1 MRLAFICSK
10 LPEINFYQK
19 IHLITKNIYDFN
31 RIMMISHKQQIS
43 LSKIE
48 EEYEGDFLKDD
59 DQMFKLKQIINELD
73 DLDRS
78 LLIMYADEGSMA
90 KAGKKFNVS
99 AATIY
104 SNIKRIRNIIKEKL

>member
-1 MRLAFICSK
+1 MKSTR
-10 LPEINFYQK
+10 
-19 IHLITKNIYDFN
+19 
-31 RIMMISHKQQIS
+31 QQIS
-43 LSKIE
+43 LQKIE

-73 DLDRS
+73 DLDKA
-78 LLIMYADEGSMA
+78 LLIVYADEGSMA

-104 SNIKRIRNIIKEKL
+104 SNIKRIRNIIKDKL

>member
-1 MRLAFICSK
+1 
-10 LPEINFYQK
+10 
-19 IHLITKNIYDFN
+19 
-31 RIMMISHKQQIS
+31 MISHKQQIS

-48 EEYEGDFLKDD
+48 EEYEGNILKDD
-59 DQMFKLKQIINELD
+59 DQMFKLKEIIENLD

-78 LLIMYADEGSMA
+78 ILIIYADEGSMA

-104 SNIKRIRNIIKEKL
+104 TNIKRIRQVIKEKL